1 MGNNIFELG
10 VPCRS
15 VHQQPNFC
23 SCLGTFEHI
32 GTIAIPLVV
41 IDLVDVEWINCVHF
55 IFNNGYC
62 MYRVLIKPRELIV
75 QFSSRFTYNVF
86 VCACLNTLLGY
97 FRIPIANTMTST
109 ASNVYVFFFI
119 ERYLW
124 ASLINSSGVSVV
136 KSR

>member
-1 MGNNIFELG
+1 MIQGLSPIMWVLLNPLPANVDHPCGQQFVFELG
-10 VPCRS
+10 VLCRF

-62 MYRVLIKPRELIV
+62 MYRVLIKAQEFIV

-86 VCACLNTLLGY
+86 VCACLNKLLGY
-97 FRIPIANTMTST
+97 FQIPLL
-109 ASNVYVFFFI
+109 YVI
-119 ERYLW
+119 LGTYMD
-124 ASLINSSGVSVV
+124 
-136 KSR
+136 